1 MNMKKTIAAIA
12 AGAVAVSA
20 MATTVSAVESGTL
33 NYNLVNTLAN
43 QTNGKVTLKATFPN
57 VPLTAG
63 TPVQIQAKGMQ
74 WTDKVIISGQYID
87 TNKAIAPI
95 TVTRDIWS
103 EGYSAVTEGY
113 LIGGDI
119 IEVPVETVNTQGK
132 PTLIGGGAATE
143 GTPGVPAVVES
154 ATAIATIGG
163 VKSTVAVNL
172 ADLKLNNTVDDIA
185 AGETKAFT
193 VVAEVATPEDATD
206 PDNVIPATY
215 RWKDAAKYGIST
227 DKVPTTADDTIVIT
241 YTAPKAGVDEVP
253 ATGGPQMANI
263 VVVVN
268 MKHDL
273 KDIESV
279 NKKLQSQEW
288 GIFFNGKA
296 GDATSSAFA
305 APTKFKAPFMTNKSD
320 NRNIISY
327 LENANVNGE
336 DKGYKNVGAVLND
349 AIENFE
355 TVTFK
360 FNTAQSAV
368 GFAVA
373 ETKITSNTY
382 RAVPVLKTEVY
393 SEYAKAAA
401 VLNAQE
407 YGNYTYANRDL
418 HEVIGVYVAND
429 WEGSTVYKEFGDH
442 TYDWFYSPEGTGML
456 GMDWGGQN
464 LFAGALIV
472 NEGYTMSL
480 NNTEY
485 FDWTKTAISF
495 DWDAIMDGAATTN
508 NYATYIHSMKLATSN
523 MWFWDSMEVELVA
536 GESDDV
542 SADAGVDAD
551 DETLD
556 DDDDDSDIV
565 ADDDDDEPVVDDD
578 DDEPVADDVDEPA
591 PVVTNPPT
599 GNASVAL
606 AVIPVA
612 LAAAAIVAKK
622 RG

>member
-74 WTDKVIISGQYID
+74 WKDKVIISGQYID

-113 LIGGDI
+113 LNGDI
-119 IEVPVETVNTQGK
+119 ISVPVETVNTQGK

-143 GTPGVPAVVES
+143 GTPGVPAIVES
-154 ATAIATIGG
+154 AKAIANIGG
-163 VKSTVAVNL
+163 VKTPVAVNL
-172 ADLKLNNTVDDIA
+172 EALKLNNDVTTVA
-185 AGETKAFT
+185 AGETKTFT
-193 VVAEVATPEDATD
+193 IKTNEAGDAWDNNPALFGIDPAAVV
-206 PDNVIPATY
+206 
-215 RWKDAAKYGIST
+215 W
-227 DKVPTTADDTIVIT
+227 TADGDQIDIT

-268 MKHDL
+268 MSHDL

-542 SADAGVDAD
+542 SADAGVNAD

-565 ADDDDDEPVVDDD
+565 ADDDDDVEPADDD
-578 DDEPVADDVDEPA
+578 DDVEPADDVDEPAPA

>member
-113 LIGGDI
+113 LNGDI
-119 IEVPVETVNTQGK
+119 ISVPVETVNIQGK

-143 GTPGVPAVVES
+143 GTPGVPAIVES
-154 ATAIATIGG
+154 AKAIANIGG
-163 VKSTVAVNL
+163 VKTPVAVNL
-172 ADLKLNNTVDDIA
+172 EALKLNNDVTTVA
-185 AGETKAFT
+185 AGETKTFT
-193 VVAEVATPEDATD
+193 IKTNEAGDAWDNNPALFGIDSAAVA
-206 PDNVIPATY
+206 
-215 RWKDAAKYGIST
+215 W
-227 DKVPTTADDTIVIT
+227 TADGDQIDIT

-542 SADAGVDAD
+542 SADAGVNAD

-565 ADDDDDEPVVDDD
+565 ADDDDEPVADDDDDD
-578 DDEPVADDVDEPA
+578 DDEPAPDVDEPA